1 MWIILEDFE
10 LLTIIVLFGL
20 STVTKD
26 NEIFVNVPSKEEKI
40 EIVNPTV
47 IDSTLVN
54 PVEKVIVFQNQL
66 PLENL

>member
-1 MWIILEDFE
+1 LEDFE